1 MAEASAF
8 PSASSYRLSA
18 QDATFIYVDSQSG
31 PLHIGSLALFEGQLD
46 FNALLGHFEERMH
59 LVPRYRQRLIE
70 VPLNLAHA
78 MMEDDPEYSIEN
90 HVHLHQLPD
99 AMSEA
104 DMLAE
109 MMRIYQK
116 PLDRKHPLWELH
128 TFDNLKGNRTALLWK
143 VHHCLVDGVSG
154 IELTKVMYDFRAEPE
169 DIPQPPEPWV
179 AARPSSLVRLFAEAV
194 RDRIQGAVSSTINA
208 AVDSVEEPVSVV
220 ERARQLGVASRLMAD
235 LTTRRIVATPWNS
248 APVTQERIV
257 AWTSLPF
264 ADFRAIRA
272 AFGGSVNDVVLAI
285 LTESAARYLQH
296 HGYAV
301 DGQEL
306 RIGCPVN
313 VRHKEEKASLGNR
326 VSMMFPTTPA
336 APMDIVERLKL
347 ISEETERIKAAGS
360 AQALEVLL
368 QLGDAIPPS
377 MIRPL
382 ARAATTMMDVA
393 GRLTKWADWKPRPDG
408 FGLPAFAINFVA
420 TNVPGVQ
427 VPLYVNGH
435 VCLDMVPLV
444 PLGAT
449 LGYGVAILSYYR
461 SLYFG
466 MIAEPRVMPDV
477 ALMKAF
483 VDDAF
488 AELKR
493 RAAGHSA
500 EKARHEPVLKSASG
514 G

>member
-1 MAEASAF
+1 MAETSAF
-8 PSASSYRLSA
+8 PSASSYRLST
-18 QDATFIYVDSQSG
+18 QDATFIYIDTQSG
-31 PLHIGSLALFEGQLD
+31 PLHIGSIGLFEGQLD
-46 FNALLGHFEERMH
+46 FNALLGHLEERMH
-59 LVPRYRQRLIE
+59 LVPRYRQRLVE

-78 MMEDDPEYSIEN
+78 LMEDDPEYSLDK

-99 AMSEA
+99 EMSDA
-104 DMLAE
+104 DALAE
-109 MMRIYQK
+109 LMRIFQK
-116 PLDRKHPLWELH
+116 PLDRSHPLWELH
-128 TFDNLKGNRTALLWK
+128 TFHNLKGNRTALMWK

-154 IELTKVMYDFRAEPE
+154 VELTKVMYDFRAEPE

-179 AARPSSLVRLFAEAV
+179 AAPPSSTVRLVADAV
-194 RDRIQGAVSSTINA
+194 RDRIQGAVSSAIETAVEA
-208 AVDSVEEPVSVV
+208 AEEPASMV
-220 ERARQLGVASRLMAD
+220 ERARLLAAAARLMAD
-235 LTTRRIVATPWNS
+235 LATRRIVATPWNS
-248 APVTQERIV
+248 TPVTQERIV

-264 ADFRAIRA
+264 ADFRAVRSV
-272 AFGGSVNDVVLAI
+272 FGGSVNDVVLAI
-285 LTESAARYLQH
+285 LAESAARYLHH

-301 DGQEL
+301 EGQLL

-313 VRHKEEKASLGNR
+313 VRHKQEKASLGNR

-347 ISEETERIKAAGS
+347 LSEETERIKAGGL
-360 AQALEVLL
+360 AQAVDAFL

-377 MIRPL
+377 MIAPV
-382 ARAATTMMDVA
+382 ARAGTTMMDVA
-393 GRLTKWADWKPRPDG
+393 GRLAKWTDWKPRPDG
-408 FGLPAFAINFVA
+408 FGLPAFAINFIA

-444 PLGAT
+444 PIGAT

-466 MIAEPRVMPDV
+466 LIADPRVMPDV

-488 AELKR
+488 MELKR
-493 RAAGHSA
+493 RCAVHSA
-500 EKARHEPVLKSASG
+500 ETAAPEPALRSASG
-514 G
+514 R